1 MLDSVTEFERE
12 VELARAKLAR
22 DLGTLRSPTT
32 FSSFT
37 EDLKGEAFKAKEVV
51 FQHARDAVHSSVNG
65 FVEEVKAKAAANP
78 AAALAIGAGI
88 AWQLLR
94 HPPIATI
101 LVGAGVFSLWRT
113 PVLRIEGRQNK
124 DYLDQGKQRL
134 KQQLNEFGVEASK
147 VAADAGRAVA
157 EKAGQAY
164 DSAAATV
171 DGLSRDA
178 AESAADIPAR
188 ATAKAERIISAGRGI
203 VSDAGDHAASLATR
217 ASQTAKPLARE
228 IAMSLR
234 DTASTDLFSAADT
247 RDRILLGVAG
257 LAVAGALGIAYQ
269 KRVATEAMPTD
280 NVGVIS
286 E

>member
-1 MLDSVTEFERE
+1 MDTVTQCERE
-12 VELARAKLAR
+12 VELARAKLTR

-37 EDLKGEAFKAKEVV
+37 DDLKGEAFKAKDAVL
-51 FQHARDAVHSSVNG
+51 QHAKDAVHNSVMG
-65 FVEEVKAKAAANP
+65 FVEGVKAKAAANP
-78 AAALAIGAGI
+78 AAALAIGAGL

-94 HPPIATI
+94 HPPIATL

-113 PVLRIEGRQNK
+113 PVLRIEGRHNK

-134 KQQLNEFGVEASK
+134 KQQMNEFGVEASK

-164 DSAAATV
+164 DSAMATV
-171 DGLSRDA
+171 EGFSHDA
-178 AESAADIPAR
+178 AESVADLTSS
-188 ATAKAERIISAGRGI
+188 ATAKAERVLSTARGN
-203 VSDAGDHAASLATR
+203 VSDAGDRIAT
-217 ASQTAKPLARE
+217 
-228 IAMSLR
+228 SLR
-234 DTASTDLFSAADT
+234 DTASTDLFPAADT
-247 RDRILLGVAG
+247 RDRILLGMAG

-280 NVGVIS
+280 NVSFMPKSGHSANAPVGD
-286 E
+286 